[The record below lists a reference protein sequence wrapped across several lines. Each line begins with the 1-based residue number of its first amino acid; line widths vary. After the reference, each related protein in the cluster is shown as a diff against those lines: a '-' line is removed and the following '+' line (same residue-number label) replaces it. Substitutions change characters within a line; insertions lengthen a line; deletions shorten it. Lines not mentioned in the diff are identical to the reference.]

1 MMYVYIIIV
10 LLLSSKRVLI
20 VSEADL
26 GSIGIIG
33 IKIFVFL
40 VEARVLHVT
49 MNINYFF
56 II

>member
-1 MMYVYIIIV
+1 MYIDVIIV

-26 GSIGIIG
+26 GSIVIIG
-33 IKIFVFL
+33 IIFIVFL

-49 MNINYFF
+49 MNNTYFF

>member
-1 MMYVYIIIV
+1 MYIDVIIV

-26 GSIGIIG
+26 GSIVIIG
-33 IKIFVFL
+33 IKIFIVFL

-49 MNINYFF
+49 MNNTYFF